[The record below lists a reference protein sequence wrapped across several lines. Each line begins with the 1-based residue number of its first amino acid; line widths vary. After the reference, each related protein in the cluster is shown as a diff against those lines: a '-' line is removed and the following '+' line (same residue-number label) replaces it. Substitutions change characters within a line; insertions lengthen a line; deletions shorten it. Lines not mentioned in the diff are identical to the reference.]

1 MAKLS
6 KINTYDLRFPTS
18 ENLDGSDA
26 MNPDP
31 DYSAAYLILKSDDNL
46 CGNGFAFTIGRG
58 NDLCCKAIEA
68 LAPNILG
75 VELDWIKNNPAKFWR
90 LVCSDTQLRWVG
102 PEKGIIHMASSAI
115 INAVWDLIAKKEGK
129 PIWKL
134 FADMKSEDLANII
147 DYRHLT
153 DVLNKQE
160 AIQILKQIESTK
172 NNRIKNLNKEG
183 YPSYV
188 TSAGWL
194 GYTDEKIKKLCIAA
208 SKKGFQHVK
217 LKVGRNL
224 KDDIR
229 RISVVRETLGDEVK
243 ILLDANQVWE
253 VDEAISWMRELSHFK
268 PYFIEEPTSPD
279 DIFGHKKIKDAIY
292 PIKVATGEAVQ
303 NRIIFKQLIA
313 NGAIDIVQIDACRMG
328 GVNEALAVQLIAKKY
343 NLPVWPHAGG
353 VGLCEYVQHL
363 AMIDYICISGEKS
376 ENVIEYV
383 DHLHE
388 HFINPVK
395 LINANYMPPSYPG
408 FSIDLKPEV
417 FKNYIFKN

>member
-1 MAKLS
+1 MS
-6 KINTYDLRFPTS
+6 
-18 ENLDGSDA
+18 
-26 MNPDP
+26 
-31 DYSAAYLILKSDDNL
+31 
-46 CGNGFAFTIGRG
+46 
-58 NDLCCKAIEA
+58 
-68 LAPNILG
+68 
-75 VELDWIKNNPAKFWR
+75 
-90 LVCSDTQLRWVG
+90 
-102 PEKGIIHMASSAI
+102 
-115 INAVWDLIAKKEGK
+115 
-129 PIWKL
+129 
-134 FADMKSEDLANII
+134 
-147 DYRHLT
+147 
-153 DVLNKQE
+153 DVLNKNE
-160 AIQILKQIESTK
+160 AIEILKKLDDTK
-172 NNRIKNLNKEG
+172 DTRIKQLSNEG

-194 GYTDEKIKKLCIAA
+194 GYSDKKIKGLCIDA
-208 SKKGFQHVK
+208 SRKGFQHVK

-253 VDEAISWMRELSHFK
+253 VDEAITWIKELSQFN

-279 DIFGHKKIKDAIY
+279 DIIGHKRIKDAIF

-313 NGAIDIVQIDACRMG
+313 HGAIDIVQIDACRMG
-328 GVNEALAVQLIAKKY
+328 GINEALAVQLIAKKF

-363 AMIDYICISGEKS
+363 AMIDYICISGDKS

-395 LINANYMPPSYPG
+395 LKNANYMPPDYPG

-417 FKNYIFKN
+417 FKNYLFKN

>member
-75 VELDWIKNNPAKFWR
+75 IELDWIKNNPAKFWR

-160 AIQILKQIESTK
+160 AIQILKQM
-172 NNRIKNLNKEG
+172 
-183 YPSYV
+183 
-188 TSAGWL
+188 
-194 GYTDEKIKKLCIAA
+194 KI
-208 SKKGFQHVK
+208 
-217 LKVGRNL
+217 
-224 KDDIR
+224 
-229 RISVVRETLGDEVK
+229 
-243 ILLDANQVWE
+243 
-253 VDEAISWMRELSHFK
+253 
-268 PYFIEEPTSPD
+268 
-279 DIFGHKKIKDAIY
+279 
-292 PIKVATGEAVQ
+292 
-303 NRIIFKQLIA
+303 
-313 NGAIDIVQIDACRMG
+313 
-328 GVNEALAVQLIAKKY
+328 
-343 NLPVWPHAGG
+343 
-353 VGLCEYVQHL
+353 
-363 AMIDYICISGEKS
+363 
-376 ENVIEYV
+376 
-383 DHLHE
+383 
-388 HFINPVK
+388 
-395 LINANYMPPSYPG
+395 
-408 FSIDLKPEV
+408 
-417 FKNYIFKN
+417 

>member
-6 KINTYDLRFPTS
+6 KLTTYDLRFPTS
-18 ENLDGSDA
+18 DNLDGSDA

-31 DYSAAYLILKSDDNL
+31 DYSAAYLIIETDNGL
-46 CGNGFAFTIGRG
+46 SGNGFAFTIGRG

-68 LAPNILG
+68 LAPNIIG
-75 VELDWIKNNPAKFWR
+75 TELDWIRENPADFWR
-90 LVCSDTQLRWVG
+90 LVCSDSQLRWVG

-115 INAVWDLIAKKEGK
+115 INAVWDLIAKIDNK

-134 FADMKSEDLANII
+134 FVEMAPEKFADII
-147 DYRHLT
+147 DYRHMS
-153 DVLNKQE
+153 DILNKNE
-160 AIQILKQIESTK
+160 AVDILKKLDSTK
-172 NNRIKNLNKEG
+172 QERIKILLKEG

-194 GYTDEKIKKLCIAA
+194 GYSDEKIKKLCIEA
-208 SKKGFQHVK
+208 SNKGFKHVK
-217 LKVGRNL
+217 LKVGKSL

-229 RISVVRETLGDEVK
+229 RLSVVRETLGDNVK

-253 VDEAISWMRELSHFK
+253 VDEAIQWMRELSKFN

-279 DIFGHKKIKDAIY
+279 DILGHRKIKDAIY

-303 NRIIFKQLIA
+303 NRIIFKQLISHR
-313 NGAIDIVQIDACRMG
+313 AIDIVQIDACRMG
-328 GVNEALAVQLIAKKY
+328 GINEALAVQLISKKFDI
-343 NLPVWPHAGG
+343 PVWPHAGG

-363 AMIDYICISGEKS
+363 AMIDYISISGEKK

-388 HFINPVK
+388 HFVNPVQLK
-395 LINANYMPPSYPG
+395 NVNYMPPNHPG
-408 FSIDLKPEV
+408 FSIDLKSEV
-417 FKNYIFKN
+417 FKKFIFQN

>member
-6 KINTYDLRFPTS
+6 KITTYDLRFPTS
-18 ENLDGSDA
+18 DNLDGSDA

-31 DYSAAYLILKSDDNL
+31 DYSAAYLILETDNGL
-46 CGNGFAFTIGRG
+46 SGNGFAFTIGRG

-68 LAPNILG
+68 LAPNIIG
-75 VELDWIKNNPAKFWR
+75 TELDWIRENPADFWR
-90 LVCSDTQLRWVG
+90 LVCSDSQLRWVG

-115 INAVWDLIAKKEGK
+115 INAVWDLIAKIDNK

-134 FADMKSEDLANII
+134 FVEMAPEKFADII
-147 DYRHLT
+147 DYRHMS
-153 DVLNKQE
+153 DILNKNE
-160 AIQILKQIESTK
+160 AVDILKKLDSTK
-172 NNRIKNLNKEG
+172 QERIKILLKEG

-194 GYTDEKIKKLCIAA
+194 GYSDEKIKKLCIEA
-208 SKKGFQHVK
+208 SNKGFKHVK
-217 LKVGRNL
+217 LKVGKSL

-229 RISVVRETLGDEVK
+229 RLSVVRETLGDDVK

-253 VDEAISWMRELSHFK
+253 VDEAIKWMRELSKFN

-279 DIFGHKKIKDAIY
+279 DILGHRKIKDAIY

-303 NRIIFKQLIA
+303 NRIIFKQLISHR
-313 NGAIDIVQIDACRMG
+313 AIDIVQIDACRMG
-328 GVNEALAVQLIAKKY
+328 GINEALAVQLISKKFDI
-343 NLPVWPHAGG
+343 PVWPHAGG

-363 AMIDYICISGEKS
+363 AMIDYISISGEKK

-388 HFINPVK
+388 HFVNPVQLK
-395 LINANYMPPSYPG
+395 NVNYMPPNHPG

-417 FKNYIFKN
+417 FKNFIFQS

>member
-1 MAKLS
+1 M
-6 KINTYDLRFPTS
+6 
-18 ENLDGSDA
+18 
-26 MNPDP
+26 
-31 DYSAAYLILKSDDNL
+31 
-46 CGNGFAFTIGRG
+46 
-58 NDLCCKAIEA
+58 
-68 LAPNILG
+68 
-75 VELDWIKNNPAKFWR
+75 
-90 LVCSDTQLRWVG
+90 
-102 PEKGIIHMASSAI
+102 
-115 INAVWDLIAKKEGK
+115 
-129 PIWKL
+129 
-134 FADMKSEDLANII
+134 
-147 DYRHLT
+147 
-153 DVLNKQE
+153 
-160 AIQILKQIESTK
+160 
-172 NNRIKNLNKEG
+172 
-183 YPSYV
+183 
-188 TSAGWL
+188 
-194 GYTDEKIKKLCIAA
+194 
-208 SKKGFQHVK
+208 
-217 LKVGRNL
+217 
-224 KDDIR
+224 
-229 RISVVRETLGDEVK
+229 RETLGDEVK

-395 LINANYMPPSYPG
+395 LINANYMPPSCPG

>member
-1 MAKLS
+1 MTKLS
-6 KINTYDLRFPTS
+6 KLSTFDLRFPTS
-18 ENLDGSDA
+18 DNLDGSDA

-31 DYSAAYLILKSDDNL
+31 DYSAAYLILETDDGSS
-46 CGNGFAFTIGRG
+46 GNGFAFTIGRG

-68 LAPNILG
+68 IAPNVIGL
-75 VELDWIKNNPAKFWR
+75 ELSWIRENPSDFWR
-90 LVCSDTQLRWVG
+90 LVCSDSQLRWVG
-102 PEKGIIHMASSAI
+102 PEKGIIHMAASAI
-115 INAVWDLIAKKEGK
+115 INAVWDLIAKIDKK

-134 FADMKSEDLANII
+134 FSDMQPEELANTI
-147 DYRHLT
+147 DYRHLS
-153 DVLNKQE
+153 DVLNKYE
-160 AIQILKQIESTK
+160 AIDILKTIDATK
-172 NNRIKNLNKEG
+172 ENRVKKLLKEG

-194 GYTDEKIKKLCIAA
+194 GYSDDKIKKLCIKA
-208 SKKGFQHVK
+208 SKKGFQHIK

-224 KDDIR
+224 KDDAR

-253 VDEAISWMRELSHFK
+253 VDEAIAWMKELSQFN

-279 DIFGHKKIKDAIY
+279 DIIGDKKIKDAIY

-303 NRIIFKQLIA
+303 NRVIFKQLIA
-313 NGAIDIVQIDACRMG
+313 HAAIDIVQIDACRMG
-328 GVNEALAVQLIAKKY
+328 GINEALAVQLIAKKF

-363 AMIDYICISGEKS
+363 AMIDYISISGDKS
-376 ENVIEYV
+376 DNVIEYV

-395 LINANYMPPSYPG
+395 LMNVNYMPPDFPG

-417 FKNYIFKN
+417 FIDYIFKN

>member
-1 MAKLS
+1 MDVFEECEGCVRRRA
-6 KINTYDLRFPTS
+6 
-18 ENLDGSDA
+18 LDHLARLAGGTTWRLFWGFISGLLLFIWESFE
-26 MNPDP
+26 
-31 DYSAAYLILKSDDNL
+31 DYLQ
-46 CGNGFAFTIGRG
+46 TIGG
-58 NDLCCKAIEA
+58 NYL
-68 LAPNILG
+68 
-75 VELDWIKNNPAKFWR
+75 
-90 LVCSDTQLRWVG
+90 
-102 PEKGIIHMASSAI
+102 
-115 INAVWDLIAKKEGK
+115 K

-134 FADMKSEDLANII
+134 FAEMKSEDLANII

-153 DVLNKQE
+153 DVLNKEE

-328 GVNEALAVQLIAKKY
+328 GVNEALAVQLIAKKS
-343 NLPVWPHAGG
+343 L
-353 VGLCEYVQHL
+353 Q
-363 AMIDYICISGEKS
+363 
-376 ENVIEYV
+376 
-383 DHLHE
+383 
-388 HFINPVK
+388 K
-395 LINANYMPPSYPG
+395 LQERI
-408 FSIDLKPEV
+408 
-417 FKNYIFKN
+417 